1 MTIATPGRIRS
12 RRVPPSLIVA
22 LATQPD
28 HLLEEQRD
36 HVRRTL
42 QKRKSIYGVL
52 QGRQQEFA
60 AVLIRRESRLVLCDG
75 YLRGNALAA
84 GEVIADKDFPFYL
97 RTHVVDSREEA
108 NVLFEQYNNLS
119 ADKKFETALRE
130 ARAFGKV
137 TSGLVKSRG
146 RASAALQAA
155 GLKSGTRVKEAT
167 HAVLPGIL
175 RVDGY
180 GLARESH
187 EFSGSLAAYFAI
199 AQHAPPHLTQHAE
212 QFVRLVNAGTPI
224 SSRKVGAVALNSYIA
239 WLKGVDAK
247 TGGAANVEAFQRGLY
262 AAAEYLR
269 LRARRTLAP
278 LQALAA
284 DRTLTLPAFLAVLP
298 SAPRSA
304 KSKVTS

>member
-12 RRVPPSLIVA
+12 RRVPPSMIVA
-22 LATQPD
+22 LATNPV
-28 HLLEEQRD
+28 HLLDEQRE

-60 AVLIRRESRLVLCDG
+60 AVLIRHESRLVLCDG

-130 ARAFGKV
+130 ARAFRRV
-137 TSGLVKSRG
+137 TSSLVRSRG

-175 RVDGY
+175 QVDGY
-180 GLARESH
+180 GLSRGSH
-187 EFSGSLAAYFAI
+187 EFSGCLAAYFAI
-199 AQHAPPHLTQHAE
+199 AQNTPAHLAAHAE
-212 QFVRLVNAGTPI
+212 RFIRLINAGEPVP
-224 SSRKVGAVALNSYIA
+224 SRRVGALALNSYIT

-247 TGGAANVEAFQRGLY
+247 TGAAANVEAFQRGLY

-269 LRARRTLAP
+269 LRARRTLTP
-278 LQALAA
+278 LMAVSGNRALALAA
-284 DRTLTLPAFLAVLP
+284 FLTVLP
-298 SAPRSA
+298 SASRAAKTKERS
-304 KSKVTS
+304 